1 MSEQQGQPPSAK
13 SRNPTMLAL
22 RGLLLVILVVLLA
35 ALVYDRF
42 VAAPRLNQAY
52 DAVDAL
58 LTDAEQPSMG
68 EIKKPVTDV
77 DVKSAIGEPEHP
89 REDAGQFAIDR
100 YSWRRGLLFTSYD
113 LYVVYHKDA
122 GGLFVLFKI
131 YKNERPAAA
140 DLELE

>member
-1 MSEQQGQPPSAK
+1 MSEQQGQPPSSK
-13 SRNPTMLAL
+13 GRNPTALAI
-22 RGLLLVILVVLLA
+22 RSVLLVILVVLLA
-35 ALVYDRF
+35 ALLYDRF
-42 VAAPRLNQAY
+42 VAAPRANKAY

-58 LTDAEQPSMG
+58 LTAAEQPSMG
-68 EIKKPVTDV
+68 ENTRPVTDV
-77 DVKSAIGEPEHP
+77 EVKSAIGEPGHP

-113 LYVVYHKDA
+113 LYVVFHKDA
-122 GGLFVLFKI
+122 GGQLVLYQI